1 MRENVTTEYGAESK
15 NERVLE
21 TGSYLQLVLRLALPA
36 MIVIIVMV
44 LYNLADTFFI
54 GQMGDP
60 EKIAAISVCMPVF
73 TVLSGIGTLFGIG
86 GGTAVSIALGEKNR
100 QQIGEITAFCYM
112 GTLLVGTVYGF
123 LTGLFARG
131 RSSGGNGDRQRI
143 FRSAGLTASVEKETG
158 LSSA

>member
-1 MRENVTTEYGAESK
+1 
-15 NERVLE
+15 
-21 TGSYLQLVLRLALPA
+21 

-112 GTLLVGTVYGF
+112 GTLLVGTVYGIF
-123 LTGLFARG
+123 NGAVRRTIMQDPGRG
-131 RSSGGNGDRQRI
+131 G
-143 FRSAGLTASVEKETG
+143 K
-158 LSSA
+158 LSCRCGEIS

>member
-1 MRENVTTEYGAESK
+1 MREDVTTEYGAESK

-54 GQMGDP
+54 GQMGNP

-100 QQIGEITAFCYM
+100 QQIGEITAFCCM
-112 GTLLVGTVYGF
+112 GTLSCRCGEI
-123 LTGLFARG
+123 
-131 RSSGGNGDRQRI
+131 S
-143 FRSAGLTASVEKETG
+143 
-158 LSSA
+158 